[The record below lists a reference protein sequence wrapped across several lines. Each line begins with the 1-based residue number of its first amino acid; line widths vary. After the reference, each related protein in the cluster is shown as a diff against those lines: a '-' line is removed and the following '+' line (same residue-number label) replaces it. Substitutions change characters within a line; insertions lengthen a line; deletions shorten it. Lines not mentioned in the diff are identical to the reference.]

1 LYIIKKQLSLNLS
14 KTAKISL
21 FILIVSAIFWLGAIN
36 VRFFIGN
43 QLLNYDEFNF
53 RTSIPPDE
61 ENQIFKMVSDSSMMI
76 MFAYVY
82 VLVSAVIFMKSCKI
96 NLREN
101 PWLLMSAILFFV
113 FVPVELYTSY
123 IDLKFVLLFDK
134 RPANH
139 DRLLELFGERIGFL
153 RGVPWIAVMSY
164 YTIIW
169 LSVFKPM
176 KKSIAQI
183 EEEEKLIEDTHGY
196 KYIFHE
202 DDDLI
207 LEDIS
212 KN

>member
-1 LYIIKKQLSLNLS
+1 MELS
-14 KTAKISL
+14 KKAKVSL
-21 FILIVSAIFWLGAIN
+21 FILVVASFFWLGGIN

-61 ENQIFKMVSDSSMMI
+61 ENQIFKMISDASIMI
-76 MFAYVY
+76 MCAYII
-82 VLVSAVIFMKSCKI
+82 VLASAIVFMKSCKV

-101 PWLLMSAILFFV
+101 PWLLMCAILFFV
-113 FVPVELYTSY
+113 FVPVELYTSF
-123 IDLKFVLLFDK
+123 IDLKFILLFNK

-153 RGVPWIAVMSY
+153 RGVPWIAVMCY
-164 YTIIW
+164 YSIIW

-176 KKSIAQI
+176 KKTSDQ
-183 EEEEKLIEDTHGY
+183 LIETEKKLEDAHGY

-202 DDDLI
+202 EDDLVI
-207 LEDIS
+207 
-212 KN
+212 

>member
-1 LYIIKKQLSLNLS
+1 LELS
-14 KTAKISL
+14 KKAKVSL
-21 FILIVSAIFWLGAIN
+21 FILVVASFFWLGGIN

-61 ENQIFKMVSDSSMMI
+61 ENQIFKMISDASIMI
-76 MFAYVY
+76 MCAYII
-82 VLVSAVIFMKSCKI
+82 VLASAIVFMKSCKV

-101 PWLLMSAILFFV
+101 PWLLMCAILFFV
-113 FVPVELYTSY
+113 FVPVELYTSF
-123 IDLKFVLLFDK
+123 IDLKFILLFNK

-153 RGVPWIAVMSY
+153 RGVPWIAVMCY
-164 YTIIW
+164 YSIIW

-176 KKSIAQI
+176 KKTSDQ
-183 EEEEKLIEDTHGY
+183 LIETEKKLEDAHGY

-202 DDDLI
+202 EDDLVI
-207 LEDIS
+207 
-212 KN
+212 

>member
-1 LYIIKKQLSLNLS
+1 MIQLNLS

-21 FILIVSAIFWLGAIN
+21 FILTVSAIFWLGAIN

-61 ENQIFKMVSDSSMMI
+61 ENQIFKMVSDSSLII
-76 MFAYVY
+76 MLSYPI
-82 VLVSAVIFMKSCKI
+82 VLISAIVFLRTSKI

-101 PWLLMSAILFFV
+101 PWMLMCAILFFA
-113 FVPVELYTSY
+113 FVPVELYTTY
-123 IDLKFVLLFDK
+123 IDIKFIILFNK

-139 DRLLELFGERIGFL
+139 DKLLELFGERIGFL
-153 RGVPWIAVMSY
+153 RGVPWIGVMCY

-169 LSVFKPM
+169 VAVFKPL
-176 KKSIAQI
+176 KKTSAQLKA
-183 EEEEKLIEDTHGY
+183 EEEKLEETHGY

-202 DDDLI
+202 EDDLI
-207 LEDIS
+207 INES
-212 KN
+212 

>member
-1 LYIIKKQLSLNLS
+1 MYFS
-14 KTAKISL
+14 KTAKTSL
-21 FILIVSAIFWLGAIN
+21 FILVVSAIVWLGAIN

-61 ENQIFKMVSDSSMMI
+61 ENQIFKMISDSSLMI
-76 MFAYVY
+76 MIFYVI
-82 VLVSAVIFMKSCKI
+82 VLVSAIVFMKTCKI

-101 PWLLMSAILFFV
+101 PWLLMSAVLFFA
-113 FVPVELYTSY
+113 FVPVEIYTSY

-139 DRLLELFGERIGFL
+139 DKLLELFGERIGFL

-169 LSVFKPM
+169 LAVYKPL
-176 KKSIAQI
+176 KKTSDQLD
-183 EEEEKLIEDTHGY
+183 EEKKKVQDTHGY
-196 KYIFHE
+196 KYILHE
-202 DDDLI
+202 DDDMI
-207 LEDIS
+207 IRES
-212 KN
+212 

>member
-1 LYIIKKQLSLNLS
+1 LHLNKK
-14 KTAKISL
+14 AKISL
-21 FILIVSAIFWLGAIN
+21 FLLVTAAVIWLGGIN

-61 ENQIFKMVSDSSMMI
+61 ENQIFKMVADSSMLI
-76 MFAYVY
+76 MVFYPI
-82 VLVSAVIFMKSCKI
+82 VLFSAVIFLRSCKI
-96 NLREN
+96 NMREN
-101 PWLLMSAILFFV
+101 PWLLMSSILFFV
-113 FVPVELYTSY
+113 FVPVEIYTSY
-123 IDLKFVLLFDK
+123 IDLKFILLFNQ

-139 DRLLELFGERIGFL
+139 DQLLKYFGERIGFL

-169 LSVFKPM
+169 LAVFKPL
-176 KKSIAQI
+176 KKSISEL
-183 EEEEKLIEDTHGY
+183 EEEEKKLQEVHGY

-207 LEDIS
+207 IDSS
-212 KN
+212 K

>member
-1 LYIIKKQLSLNLS
+1 MILN
-14 KTAKISL
+14 KTARISL
-21 FILIVSAIFWLGAIN
+21 FILIVFAIFWLGGIN

-61 ENQIFKMVSDSSMMI
+61 ENQIFKMISDASIMI
-76 MFAYVY
+76 MISYIF
-82 VLVSAVIFMKSCKI
+82 VLASAIVFVKSVKI

-101 PWLLMSAILFFV
+101 PWFLMCCILFFV
-113 FVPVELYTSY
+113 FVPLELYTSF
-123 IDLKFVLLFDK
+123 IDIKFAILFDK

-169 LSVFKPM
+169 LAVFKPM
-176 KKSIAQI
+176 KKTMTQI
-183 EEEEKLIEDTHGY
+183 EEEEKILEDTHGY

-202 DDDLI
+202 EDDLI
-207 LEDIS
+207 TEEF
-212 KN
+212 NETAR

>member
-1 LYIIKKQLSLNLS
+1 MELNKK
-14 KTAKISL
+14 AKISL
-21 FILIVSAIFWLGAIN
+21 FILVVASIFWLGAIN

-61 ENQIFKMVSDSSMMI
+61 ENQIFKMISDASLLIMI
-76 MFAYVY
+76 SYPI
-82 VLVSAVIFMKSCKI
+82 VLVSAIFFIKNAKI

-101 PWLLMSAILFFV
+101 PWFLMCIILFFV

-123 IDLKFVLLFDK
+123 IDLKFMLLFNK

-139 DRLLELFGERIGFL
+139 DRLLEYFGERIGFL

-176 KKSIAQI
+176 KKSIA
-183 EEEEKLIEDTHGY
+183 ELEDEQKKIQETHGY

-202 DDDLI
+202 DDDLLLSNNVEEKESGTI
-207 LEDIS
+207 LS
-212 KN
+212 

>member
-1 LYIIKKQLSLNLS
+1 MPLNKKS
-14 KTAKISL
+14 KIAL
-21 FILIVSAIFWLGAIN
+21 FILLTGAIFWLGAIN

-61 ENQIFKMVSDSSMMI
+61 ENQIFKMISDSSLMI
-76 MFAYVY
+76 MAVY
-82 VLVSAVIFMKSCKI
+82 PVVFIAAIVFLRNCKI

-113 FVPVELYTSY
+113 FVPVEIYTSY
-123 IDLKFVLLFDK
+123 IDLKFIILFDK

-169 LSVFKPM
+169 LAVFKPL
-176 KKSIAQI
+176 KKSIAEI
-183 EEEEKLIEDTHGY
+183 EEEEKKLQETHGY

-207 LEDIS
+207 IKES
-212 KN
+212 K

>member
-1 LYIIKKQLSLNLS
+1 MNLS
-14 KTAKISL
+14 RKSRISL
-21 FILIVSAIFWLGAIN
+21 FILIVGSVFWLGAIN

-61 ENQIFKMVSDSSMMI
+61 ENQIFKMISDASVMI
-76 MFAYVY
+76 MIVY
-82 VLVSAVIFMKSCKI
+82 IIVLVSAIVFVKTCNI

-101 PWLLMSAILFFV
+101 PWFLMSVILFFA

-123 IDLKFVLLFDK
+123 IDLKFILLFNQ

-139 DRLLELFGERIGFL
+139 DVLLKLFGERIGFL

-169 LSVFKPM
+169 LSVFKPL
-176 KKSIAQI
+176 KKSHSELESEA
-183 EEEEKLIEDTHGY
+183 EKIRDTHGY

-202 DDDLI
+202 EDDLI
-207 LEDIS
+207 F
-212 KN
+212 K

>member
-1 LYIIKKQLSLNLS
+1 LLLNKK
-14 KTAKISL
+14 AKVSL
-21 FILIVSAIFWLGAIN
+21 FLLIVSAIIWLGAIN

-61 ENQIFKMVSDSSMMI
+61 ENQIFKMVADASVLI
-76 MFAYVY
+76 MFFYPI
-82 VLVSAVIFMKSCKI
+82 VLVSAIIFFKNCKLS
-96 NLREN
+96 LREN

-113 FVPVELYTSY
+113 FVPVEIYTSY
-123 IDLKFVLLFDK
+123 IDFKFILLFDK

-139 DRLLELFGERIGFL
+139 DQLLELFGERIGFL

-164 YTIIW
+164 YTIVW

-176 KKSIAQI
+176 KKSLAEL
-183 EEEEKLIEDTHGY
+183 EEAEKNIQDVHGY

-202 DDDLI
+202 DDDI
-207 LEDIS
+207 IVKDS
-212 KN
+212 N